1 MSNVKES
8 LLFVFIILAVGTTAF
23 FVFFRLDNPGE
34 QERKE
39 AIQQINQLRIEIV
52 KLDSIRRSEQRR
64 QIDSMMQ
71 EIKVTQAQAEKLNS
85 INQKLRQQNEKLDR
99 IYNSVHA
106 DMPDF

>member
-1 MSNVKES
+1 
-8 LLFVFIILAVGTTAF
+8 
-23 FVFFRLDNPGE
+23 
-34 QERKE
+34 
-39 AIQQINQLRIEIV
+39 
-52 KLDSIRRSEQRR
+52 
-64 QIDSMMQ
+64 MMQ